1 MLTWIKLKIVQ
12 RDCQYKISELA
23 VNENQVQAETKMP
36 KN

>member
-23 VNENQVQAETKMP
+23 VNENQV
-36 KN
+36 